1 MHLIDGKALAA
12 TIREEVKRE
21 VNELGLTPRLHVMMV
36 GSDPA
41 SHLYVSLKKK
51 AGEEAGITVDVH
63 GLEATVSQEKLLE
76 VLETWNND
84 AAVDAILVQ
93 VPLPYGFDQDAI
105 TSAISP
111 QKDVDGF
118 HPDNVAALLRGELT
132 MVSPVHEGIL
142 RLIAQTDLKVSGSQA
157 VILANSKTFA
167 EPLARLLSTAGA
179 SADILDPDNLDRE
192 LLSNADIVIV
202 AIGRAGFVHPSLTK
216 DGAVIIDVG
225 TNKNEAGRVCGDAD
239 FEAYQNTDSWITP
252 VPGGVGPMTIALLL
266 RNVLTLAKRRA

>member
-1 MHLIDGKALAA
+1 MHPIDGKALAA

-21 VNELGLTPRLHVMMV
+21 VSGLGLKPRLNVMMV

-63 GLEATVSQEKLLE
+63 GFEATVSQEKLLE
-76 VLETWNND
+76 TLESWND
-84 AAVDAILVQ
+84 DTAVDAILVQ

-105 TSAISP
+105 TSHVSP
-111 QKDVDGF
+111 QKDADGF
-118 HPDNVAALLRGELT
+118 HPDTVAALLKGEPT
-132 MVSPVHEGIL
+132 IVSPVHEGIL
-142 RLIAQTDLKVSGSQA
+142 RLIAQTDLKVSGSQV

-167 EPLARLLSTAGA
+167 EPLARLLTTAGA
-179 SADILDPDNLDRE
+179 SVDTLDPDNLDRE
-192 LLSNADIVIV
+192 LLAAADVVIV

-216 DGAVIIDVG
+216 AGAVIIDVG

-266 RNVLTLAKRRA
+266 KNVLTLAKRRV